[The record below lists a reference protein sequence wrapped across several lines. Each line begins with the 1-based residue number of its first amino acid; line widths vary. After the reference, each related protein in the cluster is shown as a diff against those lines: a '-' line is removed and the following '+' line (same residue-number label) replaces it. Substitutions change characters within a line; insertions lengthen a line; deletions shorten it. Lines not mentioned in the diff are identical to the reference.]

1 MKVSFDFDGT
11 LRLHSVQQ
19 YAKIL
24 VEAGH
29 EVWIVTT
36 RTTTEDIIERGWHWS
51 KDQNIILFEIAEA
64 CGILKE
70 HIVFTD
76 HQDKIHFLKGKGFA
90 FHLDDD
96 VHELMCIIESG
107 EPCKPVNVEHFEWKE
122 TCNKI
127 IENGRIYP

>member
-11 LRLHSVQQ
+11 LRRLDVQQ
-19 YAKIL
+19 YAKSL
-24 VEAGH
+24 VEDGH

-36 RTTTEDIIERGWHWS
+36 RTTTEDIIARGWHWS

-96 VHELMCIIESG
+96 VDELMKIVEG
-107 EPCKPVNVEHFEWKE
+107 QDPCRPVNVEHFEWKE
-122 TCNKI
+122 SCNKI
-127 IENGRIYP
+127 IENGRIHP

>member
-11 LRLHSVQQ
+11 LRRGDVQQ
-19 YAKIL
+19 YAKSL
-24 VEAGH
+24 VDDGH

-36 RTTTEDIIERGWHWS
+36 RTTTEDIIARGWHWC
-51 KDQNIILFEIAEA
+51 KDQNIILFEIAEE
-64 CGILKE
+64 CGILTE

-96 VHELMCIIESG
+96 SDELIYIIESG
-107 EPCKPVNVEHFEWKE
+107 DPCRPVNVDHFEWKE
-122 TCNKI
+122 TCNMTV
-127 IENGRIYP
+127 NDR

>member
-11 LRLHSVQQ
+11 LRRLDVQR
-19 YAKIL
+19 YAKSL
-24 VEAGH
+24 VETGH

-36 RTTTEDIIERGWHWS
+36 RTTTEDIIARGWHWS
-51 KDQNIILFEIAEA
+51 KDQNIILFEIAEE

-96 VHELMCIIESG
+96 VHELMQIVEG
-107 EPCKPVNVEHFEWKE
+107 QDPCRPVNVEHFEWKE

-127 IENGRIYP
+127 VNL

>member
-11 LRLHSVQQ
+11 LRRLDVQQ
-19 YAKIL
+19 YAKSL
-24 VEAGH
+24 VEEGH

-36 RTTTEDIIERGWHWS
+36 RTTTEDIIARNWHWS
-51 KDQNIILFEIAEA
+51 KDQNIILFEIAKE

-76 HQDKIHFLKGKGFA
+76 HQDKIHFLKDKGFA

-96 VHELMCIIESG
+96 SDELLYIIESG
-107 EPCKPVNVEHFEWKE
+107 DPCRPVNVDHFEWKQS
-122 TCNKI
+122 CHSI
-127 IENGRIYP
+127 IYKK

>member
-11 LRLHSVQQ
+11 LRRGDVQQ
-19 YAKIL
+19 YAKSL
-24 VEAGH
+24 VDDGH

-36 RTTTEDIIERGWHWS
+36 RTSTEDILARDWHWC
-51 KDQNIILFEIAEA
+51 KDQNIILFEIAQE
-64 CGILKE
+64 CGIRKG

-96 VHELMCIIESG
+96 VDELMKISEGQDTCR
-107 EPCKPVNVEHFEWKE
+107 PVNVEHFEWKHS
-122 TCNKI
+122 CNKI
-127 IENGRIYP
+127 LEDGRTDS

>member
-11 LRLHSVQQ
+11 LRRPDVQR
-19 YAKIL
+19 YAKSL
-24 VEAGH
+24 VEDGH

-36 RTTTEDIIERGWHWS
+36 RTTTEDILARNWYWS

-64 CGILKE
+64 CGRLKE

-76 HQDKIHFLKGKGFA
+76 HQDKIHFLKDKGFA

-96 VHELMCIIESG
+96 PDELLYIIESG
-107 EPCKPVNVEHFEWKE
+107 DPCRPVNVEHFEWKE

-127 IENGRIYP
+127 VNL

>member
-11 LRLHSVQQ
+11 LRRLDVQR
-19 YAKIL
+19 YAKSL
-24 VEAGH
+24 VEDGH

-51 KDQNIILFEIAEA
+51 KDQNIILFEIAEE

-76 HQDKIHFLKGKGFA
+76 HQDKIHFLKEKGFA

-96 VHELMCIIESG
+96 PDELLYIIESG
-107 EPCKPVNVEHFEWKE
+107 DTCRPVNVDHFEWRE
-122 TCNKI
+122 TCNKLLQPL
-127 IENGRIYP
+127 NLN

>member
-11 LRLHSVQQ
+11 LRLPSVQQ
-19 YAKIL
+19 YAKSL

-36 RTTTEDIIERGWHWS
+36 RTTTEDIIARGWHWS

-70 HIVFTD
+70 NIVFTD

-90 FHLDDD
+90 FHIDDD
-96 VHELMCIIESG
+96 PDELMYIIESG
-107 EPCKPVNVEHFEWKE
+107 DPCRPVNVDHFEWKE
-122 TCNKI
+122 TCN
-127 IENGRIYP
+127 NLLR

>member
-11 LRLHSVQQ
+11 LRRLDVQR
-19 YAKIL
+19 YAKSL

-36 RTTTEDIIERGWHWS
+36 RTTTEDIIDRGWYWC

-76 HQDKIHFLKGKGFA
+76 HQDKIHFLKGKGFV

-96 VHELMCIIESG
+96 VDELMKISEG
-107 EPCKPVNVEHFEWKE
+107 RDPCRPVNVEHFEWKE
-122 TCNKI
+122 ECAGVLSKTND
-127 IENGRIYP
+127 

>member
-11 LRLHSVQQ
+11 LRLPSVQQ
-19 YAKIL
+19 YAKSL
-24 VEAGH
+24 VDAGH